1 MKTNTK
7 KLDKCQVELKVTL
20 DADEMKAVVKDVE
33 KAFMREARLPGFRP
47 GKVPIE
53 VIRKQ
58 FADGLRQETEHA
70 MIRKHYKDAVKAEEI
85 DEVALV
91 DVKDVKTGAD
101 AGEFTAVVDVK
112 PVFKL
117 PTYKG
122 LKISENDTKISD
134 RQVADQLERLRG
146 AYAKFEDA
154 KEGESVSDG
163 DFVQIDY
170 SGTVDGKSIL
180 EIAPEAKVVASGT
193 GFWFQ
198 VEEGRFLPEI
208 VEAVK
213 GMKAGETKE
222 GVKAKFAKEGAPEG
236 LGGKKAEYAVT
247 LKMFRRRILPTDA
260 EFAEKAKAESVEK
273 LSQTIRE
280 ALEKQAV
287 EAESARRENEAVEM
301 LMKKVDFDV
310 PQSQVRSAMDGVLS
324 QFAQRAQ
331 YSGLD
336 ADYFEKN
343 RDKILKD
350 AEETAEKQVRVW
362 YVFDAIAKAE
372 NIEAKDE
379 EKSKKV
385 IDFILS
391 NAKK

>member
-20 DADEMKAVVKDVE
+20 DADEIKAVVKDVE
-33 KAFMREARLPGFRP
+33 KVFMREAKLPGFRP

-58 FADGLRQETEHA
+58 FAEGLREETEHA
-70 MIRKHYKDAVKAEEI
+70 MIRKHYKDAVKAEEV

-91 DVKDVKTGAD
+91 DVKDIKTD
-101 AGEFTAVVDVK
+101 AEGGEFTAVVDIK
-112 PVFKL
+112 PTFKM

-122 LKISENDTKISD
+122 LKISENDTKVTD
-134 RQVADQLERLRG
+134 EQVKDQVERLRG

-154 KEGESVSDG
+154 KEGDVVGDG

-180 EIAPEAKVVASGT
+180 EIAPEAKVVASGK

-222 GVKAKFAKEGAPEG
+222 DVKAKFAKEGAPEG
-236 LGGKKAEYAVT
+236 LGGKKAVYTVT

-273 LSQTIRE
+273 LAQTIRE

-350 AEETAEKQVRVW
+350 AEEAAEKQVRIW
-362 YVFDAIAKAE
+362 YVFEAIANAE
-372 NIEAKDE
+372 KIEAKDG
-379 EKSKKV
+379 EKGKKV
-385 IDFILS
+385 IEFILA